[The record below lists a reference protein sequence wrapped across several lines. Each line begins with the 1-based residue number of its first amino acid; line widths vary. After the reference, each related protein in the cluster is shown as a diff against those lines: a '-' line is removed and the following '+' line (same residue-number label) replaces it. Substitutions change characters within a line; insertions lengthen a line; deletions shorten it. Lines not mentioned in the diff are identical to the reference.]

1 MLPHQSM
8 YSVHDHKFY
17 KQYNMMLVSSK
28 CFIYFIFLEC
38 RYNGVDYLNGQQIQ
52 PNCSTRCTCRQGEFE
67 CEPQACLFNGPT
79 CYAAGDPHYRT
90 FDFRYYDFQ
99 GDCEYVLTTP
109 CNSSE
114 FTVTARN
121 SAHNSYVS
129 CTDQVTVSVP
139 GANLE
144 IVLGRGGGGTVSIN
158 TILQTSNTD
167 GIILQSNG
175 VEVIRVG
182 GHVHVLLTALGV
194 RIFWDG
200 RFRVDVTVSTTWQN
214 KLCGLCGNYNG
225 DSSDDF
231 GTPDGT
237 LAMTPNSFGNSWLV
251 TNTSSG
257 CMGLEVP
264 PTCPADVMTEGTTR
278 CEVMR
283 QGAFA
288 ICNAAIDPAP
298 FIEDCMFDYCLCNDE
313 DREDCYCNI
322 LSAYAAACSSVG
334 LQPPNWRRSICR
346 KCTRIVY
353 VEIIY

>member
-1 MLPHQSM
+1 
-8 YSVHDHKFY
+8 
-17 KQYNMMLVSSK
+17 
-28 CFIYFIFLEC
+28 
-38 RYNGVDYLNGQQIQ
+38 
-52 PNCSTRCTCRQGEFE
+52 
-67 CEPQACLFNGPT
+67 
-79 CYAAGDPHYRT
+79 
-90 FDFRYYDFQ
+90 
-99 GDCEYVLTTP
+99 
-109 CNSSE
+109 
-114 FTVTARN
+114 
-121 SAHNSYVS
+121 
-129 CTDQVTVSVP
+129 VTVSVP
-139 GANLE
+139 DANLE
-144 IVLGRGGGGTVSIN
+144 IVLGRGGGGTVTIN
-158 TILQTSNTD
+158 TIPQTSNTD
-167 GIILQSNG
+167 GVILQSNG

-182 GHVHVLLTALGV
+182 GHAHVLLTTLGV

-200 RFRVDVTVSTTWQN
+200 RFRVGVTVSTMWQN

-231 GTPDGT
+231 GTPDGM

-257 CMGLEVP
+257 CAGLEVP

-278 CEVMR
+278 CELMR

-334 LQPPNWRRSICR
+334 LPPPNWRRSICR

-353 VEIIY
+353 DEIIY